1 MQKERTI
8 TTFVIVGIFR
18 GLVPGPVASLADY
31 YAPPEK
37 RFWLFIIAEFID
49 FGCLFLLILCGE
61 PRNQPQK
68 EVNKNSGQKN
78 FYRVVS
84 FCLFCHRYMDT
95 NPHSSSPPSYSS
107 SSFDKRRHSFPPGP
121 SSLLPNKLL
130 RQFINDPIAVLMK
143 IAYTYGDISH
153 FKFGRQHVYLVN
165 NPQYIENILI
175 RDHKNFIKSRGLQ
188 VSKRLLGEGLVTSEG
203 EYHDKQRRIIQP
215 AFYPNRIEN
224 YGRIMVDYAERISE
238 RWQDKMVIDIH
249 GEMMHITSAIIA
261 KSVLG
266 SNIVDIESHKVV
278 SNALLTSMEYLN
290 RILMPFGGLIE
301 KIPLLPINKDFRSA
315 KNTLDSIVYGM
326 IKEHRDNTRIKK
338 KPKGDKDDDVNDNKN
353 VNPQYD
359 QDLLYTL
366 MKAQDQEAGI
376 KQMSDIQLRDEVMT
390 IFLAGHETTA
400 SALTWTFYLLSQHPD
415 VERQMY
421 EELCLVL
428 RNKNNHDNNN
438 NLNHSEGCTAAL
450 RLPTIEDIPK
460 LDYTE
465 KVLRE
470 SMRLYPPAWTL
481 GRQALTDY
489 VIDKY
494 VIPRGSIILMSQYVM
509 HHNARFFPNPEAF
522 DPERWTKEF
531 KSVLPRFSY
540 FPFGGGIRGCVG
552 EPFAWIEGILVLATV
567 YRKWTMHHDP
577 DHKVELKPLI
587 TLRPKY
593 GMRMK
598 LERRR

>member
-1 MQKERTI
+1 MKQ
-8 TTFVIVGIFR
+8 
-18 GLVPGPVASLADY
+18 LSHP
-31 YAPPEK
+31 
-37 RFWLFIIAEFID
+37 
-49 FGCLFLLILCGE
+49 
-61 PRNQPQK
+61 
-68 EVNKNSGQKN
+68 
-78 FYRVVS
+78 
-84 FCLFCHRYMDT
+84 
-95 NPHSSSPPSYSS
+95 SS
-107 SSFDKRRHSFPPGP
+107 SSLSSSSNPDKRHHHYHHYPPGP
-121 SSLLPNKLL
+121 SSLLPSKLL
-130 RQFINDPIAVLMK
+130 RQFINNPIAMLMK

-175 RDHKNFIKSRGLQ
+175 RDHQNFIKSRGLQ
-188 VSKRLLGEGLVTSEG
+188 VSKRILGEGLVTSEG

-215 AFYPNRIEN
+215 AFHPNRVKN
-224 YGRIMVDYAERISE
+224 YGHMMVDYAERISE

-249 GEMMHITSAIIA
+249 SEMMHITSAIIA

-266 SNIVDIESHKVV
+266 SNIVDIESHKVN
-278 SNALLTSMEYLN
+278 NALLTSMEYLN
-290 RILMPFGGLIE
+290 RILMPFGELIE

-315 KNTLDSIVYGM
+315 KNTLDSIVYRM
-326 IKEHRDNTRIKK
+326 IKEHRDSTGIKK
-338 KPKGDKDDDVNDNKN
+338 KPKGDKKDDDDNNNKN
-353 VNPQYD
+353 VNLHRNH
-359 QDLLYTL
+359 DLLYTL
-366 MKAQDQEAGI
+366 MEAQDQEAGI

-400 SALTWTFYLLSQHPD
+400 NALTWTFYLLSRHPD
-415 VERQMY
+415 VERRVY
-421 EELCLVL
+421 EELCSVL
-428 RNKNNHDNNN
+428 RDKNNDDNE
-438 NLNHSEGCTAAL
+438 LNQSKDCTATL
-450 RLPTIEDIPK
+450 RLPTIEDISK
-460 LDYTE
+460 LEYTE

-494 VIPRGSIILMSQYVM
+494 VIPSGSIILMSQYVM
-509 HHNARFFPNPEAF
+509 HHNARYFPNPEVF
-522 DPERWTKEF
+522 DPDRWTKEF

-552 EPFAWIEGILVLATV
+552 EPFAWIEGILVIATV
-567 YRKWTMHHDP
+567 YRKWKMHHDP
-577 DHKVELKPLI
+577 EHKVELKPLI